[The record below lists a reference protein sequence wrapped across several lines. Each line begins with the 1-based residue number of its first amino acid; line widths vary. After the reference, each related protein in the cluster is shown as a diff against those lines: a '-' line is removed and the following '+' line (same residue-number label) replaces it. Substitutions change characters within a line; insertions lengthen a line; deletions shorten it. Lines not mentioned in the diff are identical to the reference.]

1 LFIRVR
7 LNLPVVAGQA
17 LFYNRGPLHESM
29 PETRELR
36 TVVDVAEQAAAA
48 GDYTSAE
55 HLLREAVLLQ
65 EARLGPLHPDLANT
79 LNNLGVVCEITD
91 KPADAEL
98 CYRRAYA
105 IATAVL
111 EPDHPF
117 VATSRKNLSDFC
129 EARGKPVEL
138 PIPPPVV
145 AAERKPRAT
154 NSDGP
159 MRERRSRAISR
170 LFAFERP
177 FRSLAIAALGVG
189 GLVFVMFIAVRPFG
203 SNRQARISP
212 GSAIQSPVSH
222 ASTPEPLPIEP
233 APTRTETATSIGR
246 PVGGEGTR
254 AGAASIDVPPTVA
267 DAQLCRN
274 LFTSGSRGL
283 PGDWQCDRPKVPFD
297 QGSLFFYTR
306 IRSAGDTTVQHRWYR
321 GDQLRKVVELRIH
334 ASPTEGYR
342 TYSRHTV
349 DHQSGG
355 DWRVELRTQDGILL
369 HEERFVV
376 R

>member
-1 LFIRVR
+1 VR
-7 LNLPVVAGQA
+7 LKLAVVAGQA
-17 LFYNRGPLHESM
+17 RFYYNGGPLHAAM

-105 IATAVL
+105 IATTVL

-154 NSDGP
+154 NSAGP
-159 MRERRSRAISR
+159 MRERPSRAISR
-170 LFAFERP
+170 LFVFERSS
-177 FRSLAIAALGVG
+177 RSVAIAALGVC
-189 GLVFVMFIAVRPFG
+189 GLLFVMFIGMRPWFG
-203 SNRQARISP
+203 SSRQPRISP
-212 GSAIQSPVSH
+212 PSAIQSPVSH
-222 ASTPEPLPIEP
+222 TSTPEPLPVEP
-233 APTRTETATSIGR
+233 APTRTETATSTGR

-254 AGAASIDVPPTVA
+254 ARAASTAVPPMVA

-274 LFTSGSRGL
+274 LFTGGSRGL

-355 DWRVELRTQDGILL
+355 DWRVELRTPDGILL